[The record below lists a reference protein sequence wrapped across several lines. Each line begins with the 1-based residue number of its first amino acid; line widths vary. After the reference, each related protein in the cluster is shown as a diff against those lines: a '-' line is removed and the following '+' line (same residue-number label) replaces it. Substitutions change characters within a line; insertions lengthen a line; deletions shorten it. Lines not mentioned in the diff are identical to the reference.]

1 MQSVVVDSSVVV
13 KWINSQ
19 NESHLQQADK
29 LLKANQR
36 GELKLY
42 VPELTKYEVG
52 NVLWKKGL
60 DRPTAKASLAT
71 LYSLPLNFVSQDE
84 IQAKE
89 TVEIAI
95 ENGITFYDASFITLA
110 KYLDTPLITDNPK
123 HQKKNMGITVIPL
136 QDYRK

>member
-19 NESHLQQADK
+19 NESNLQQADK

-36 GELKLY
+36 GESKLY

-60 DRPTAKASLAT
+60 DRTTAKASLAT
-71 LYSLPLNFVSQDE
+71 LYSLPLYFITQDE
-84 IQAKE
+84 IQAQE
-89 TVEIAI
+89 TLEIALR
-95 ENGITFYDASFITLA
+95 NGITFYDASFIALA
-110 KYLDTPLITDNPK
+110 KYLNAPLITDNPK
-123 HQKKNMGITVIPL
+123 HQKKYTGITVIPL
-136 QDYRK
+136 QNYR

>member
-19 NESHLQQADK
+19 NESNLQQADK

-36 GELKLY
+36 GESKLY

-60 DRPTAKASLAT
+60 DRTTAKASLAT
-71 LYSLPLNFVSQDE
+71 LYSLPLYFITQDE
-84 IQAKE
+84 IQAQE
-89 TVEIAI
+89 TLEIALG
-95 ENGITFYDASFITLA
+95 NGITFYDASFIALA
-110 KYLDTPLITDNPK
+110 KYLNEPLITDNPK
-123 HQKKNMGITVIPL
+123 HQKKYTGITVIPL
-136 QDYRK
+136 QNYR